1 MPALQGAGLLVDE
14 APAHLA
20 VFRQKSGCAPRCG
33 IASWVGARLGEHLM
47 WRLEKV
53 VASAESGIVGF
64 VLQQLPPRLISRKA
78 FGRGYL
84 FLAPAWGLVCPPSHF
99 SSEPLP
105 SSTARISFTRREQPS
120 ATGLQAATRERS
132 PVSLQG
138 DTAGD

>member
-84 FLAPAWGLVCPPSHF
+84 FLAHAWVLVCSPSHF

-105 SSTARISFTRREQPS
+105 SSTARISFTRLEQPS
-120 ATGLQAATRERS
+120 ATGLQATTRERS